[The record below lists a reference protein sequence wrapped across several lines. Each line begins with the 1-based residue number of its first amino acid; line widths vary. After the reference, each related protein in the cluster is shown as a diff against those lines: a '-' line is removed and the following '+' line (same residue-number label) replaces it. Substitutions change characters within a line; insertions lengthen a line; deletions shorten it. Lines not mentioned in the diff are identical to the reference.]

1 MIHWIDKKFKLKEHH
16 TDIKTEFLAGIT
28 VFITM
33 VYALATVPNMLEAT
47 GVDKHVLMTVMV
59 LLIAAA
65 TLAMA
70 FYTNRPFALAPGL
83 SSAGIVAAMISADN
97 VPVKIAG
104 GIVFWSGLLFLAIT
118 FLGLREAIVRA
129 IPASLKY
136 AVSAGIGIFIVLIGA
151 RGAGIITA
159 DEAKN
164 SLVFGSL
171 GSPEVIAAVFGFVI
185 LLILRAKRVPGDMIL
200 SILAATIAGIPLGV
214 TKLPEQIIYMP
225 APVGEQL
232 FQIDIFGALQVLYL
246 PFLLA
251 LFVPDFFATVGTILG
266 VGARAGYL
274 DENGNFDSI
283 DQCFQVDAAATSL
296 GALFGMP
303 GMTTYLESSAG
314 IEAGGKTGLTVV
326 FTSICFLLAL
336 FFAPVALIIPSAAT
350 APVLVYIGISM
361 LEAMRHINY
370 DDITESMP
378 AFMCVVFTVLAG
390 NIANGICTAILTYL
404 VMKTA
409 GGKTKEI
416 HPFMYLLG
424 AVSLLYFYTLF

>member
-1 MIHWIDKKFKLKEHH
+1 MIRWIEKKFKLREHH
-16 TDIKTEFLAGIT
+16 TDIRTEFLAGIT

-33 VYALATVPNMLEAT
+33 AYALATVPNMLEAT
-47 GVDKHVLMTVMV
+47 GVDKHVMMTVMV

-70 FYTNRPFALAPGL
+70 LYTNRPFALAPGL
-83 SSAGIVAAMISADN
+83 SSAGIVAAMISADH
-97 VPVKIAG
+97 VPVRIAG

-129 IPASLKY
+129 VPASLKY
-136 AVSAGIGIFIVLIGA
+136 AVSAGIGIFIALIGA
-151 RGAGIITA
+151 RGAGIIA
-159 DEAKN
+159 ANEAKN
-164 SLVFGSL
+164 SLVFENP
-171 GSPEVIAAVFGFVI
+171 GSPEVITAVFGFVI
-185 LLILRAKRVPGDMIL
+185 LLILRAKRVPGDMVL
-200 SILAATIAGIPLGV
+200 SIRAAAIAGIPLGV
-214 TKLPEQIIYMP
+214 TKLPEKIISMP
-225 APVGEQL
+225 ASVGGQL
-232 FQIDIFGALQVLYL
+232 FQIDILGALQVFYL

-274 DENGNFDSI
+274 DENGNFDGI

-314 IEAGGKTGLTVV
+314 IESGGKTGLTVV
-326 FTSICFLLAL
+326 FTSICFLFAL

-361 LEAMRHINY
+361 LEAMSHIKY
-370 DDITESMP
+370 DDVTESMP
-378 AFMCVVFTVLAG
+378 SFMCVVFTVLAG

>member
-159 DEAKN
+159 DEAKI

-214 TKLPEQIIYMP
+214 TKLPEQIISMP

-274 DENGNFDSI
+274 DENGNFDGI

-409 GGKTKEI
+409 EGKTKEI

-424 AVSLLYFYTLF
+424 AVSVLYFYTLF

>member
-200 SILAATIAGIPLGV
+200 SILA
-214 TKLPEQIIYMP
+214 
-225 APVGEQL
+225 
-232 FQIDIFGALQVLYL
+232 
-246 PFLLA
+246 
-251 LFVPDFFATVGTILG
+251 
-266 VGARAGYL
+266 
-274 DENGNFDSI
+274 
-283 DQCFQVDAAATSL
+283 
-296 GALFGMP
+296 
-303 GMTTYLESSAG
+303 
-314 IEAGGKTGLTVV
+314 
-326 FTSICFLLAL
+326 
-336 FFAPVALIIPSAAT
+336 
-350 APVLVYIGISM
+350 
-361 LEAMRHINY
+361 
-370 DDITESMP
+370 
-378 AFMCVVFTVLAG
+378 
-390 NIANGICTAILTYL
+390 
-404 VMKTA
+404 
-409 GGKTKEI
+409 
-416 HPFMYLLG
+416 
-424 AVSLLYFYTLF
+424 